1 MPILSWSKI
10 LRGSKTQRRQ
20 GSKPCLRSKLKAI
33 VSKLKHITYYFLPL
47 GFSTKV
53 GRNASILCVFLSV
66 TISAFSQIPLST
78 KSYTVTIN
86 DSTEYTLKLALDNTG
101 QPHYFFS
108 NIFTPVCL
116 TGECKPVYINFYW
129 DLLGN
134 YTRFDLPPR
143 TELTRMDHKPF
154 KPDDYEKLQ
163 TILANTHSLL
173 KDVSMEDLVGKGTE
187 NLADSV
193 DAKAGATL
201 KTVKNEVIDG
211 AVYTCYTLWHIAH
224 GKMVTEMQR
233 ITETFKNEELLHRF
247 LTDHNHHYQYWAMER
262 VMTDEGKVTTG
273 FEADMQQVIR
283 GKNIFTARYA
293 LQKVDNQFFAD
304 KARQLWLW
312 ETYQS
317 ASYALQI
324 AILKKMINLLLMDK
338 IQEAVAQQLS
348 NTNYEQATLLLKT
361 LSTQPT
367 LSEKTQLILAGQLPT
382 STTASH
388 IYDLLLKQAP
398 KNKEVRQRMTEFNK
412 ALNPTKK

>member
-1 MPILSWSKI
+1 
-10 LRGSKTQRRQ
+10 
-20 GSKPCLRSKLKAI
+20 
-33 VSKLKHITYYFLPL
+33 
-47 GFSTKV
+47 
-53 GRNASILCVFLSV
+53 
-66 TISAFSQIPLST
+66 
-78 KSYTVTIN
+78 
-86 DSTEYTLKLALDNTG
+86 
-101 QPHYFFS
+101 
-108 NIFTPVCL
+108 
-116 TGECKPVYINFYW
+116 
-129 DLLGN
+129 
-134 YTRFDLPPR
+134 
-143 TELTRMDHKPF
+143 MDHKPF
-154 KPDDYEKLQ
+154 KPEDYEKLQ
-163 TILANTHSLL
+163 NILANSRSLL

-224 GKMVTEMQR
+224 GKVVAEMQR
-233 ITETFKNEELLHRF
+233 ITETFKSEELLHRF

-262 VMTDEGKVTTG
+262 FMTDEGKVTTG
-273 FEADMQQVIR
+273 FEADIQQVIR

-293 LQKVDNQFFAD
+293 LQKVNNQFFAD

-312 ETYQS
+312 ETYQL

-324 AILKKMINLLLMDK
+324 AILKKMINLSFMDK
-338 IQEAVAQQLS
+338 IQEAIAQQLS
-348 NTNYEQATLLLKT
+348 NTNHEQATLLLKI
-361 LSTQPT
+361 LSTQSK
-367 LSEKTQLILAGQLPT
+367 LSDKTQLILAVQLPS

>member
-1 MPILSWSKI
+1 
-10 LRGSKTQRRQ
+10 
-20 GSKPCLRSKLKAI
+20 
-33 VSKLKHITYYFLPL
+33 
-47 GFSTKV
+47 
-53 GRNASILCVFLSV
+53 
-66 TISAFSQIPLST
+66 
-78 KSYTVTIN
+78 
-86 DSTEYTLKLALDNTG
+86 
-101 QPHYFFS
+101 
-108 NIFTPVCL
+108 
-116 TGECKPVYINFYW
+116 
-129 DLLGN
+129 
-134 YTRFDLPPR
+134 
-143 TELTRMDHKPF
+143 
-154 KPDDYEKLQ
+154 
-163 TILANTHSLL
+163 
-173 KDVSMEDLVGKGTE
+173 MEDLVGKGTE

-233 ITETFKNEELLHRF
+233 ITETFKSEELLHRF

-324 AILKKMINLLLMDK
+324 AILKKMINLSLMDK

>member
-1 MPILSWSKI
+1 MSKF
-10 LRGSKTQRRQ
+10 
-20 GSKPCLRSKLKAI
+20 
-33 VSKLKHITYYFLPL
+33 KHILYYFLPL
-47 GFSTKV
+47 GFFTKV
-53 GRNASILCVFLSV
+53 GRNTSILCVFLSV
-66 TISAFSQIPLST
+66 TISAFSQIPLNT
-78 KSYTVTIN
+78 KAYTLTIN
-86 DSTEYTLKLALDNTG
+86 DSTEYTLKLALDTAG
-101 QPHYFFS
+101 QPQYFFS

-224 GKMVTEMQR
+224 GKVVAEMQR
-233 ITETFKNEELLHRF
+233 ITETFKSEELLHRF
-247 LTDHNHHYQYWAMER
+247 LTDRNHHYQYWAMER
-262 VMTDEGKVTTG
+262 IMTDEGKVTTG

-293 LQKVDNQFFAD
+293 LQKLHNQFFVD
-304 KARQLWLW
+304 KTRQRWLW
-312 ETYQS
+312 ETYQT
-317 ASYALQI
+317 ASYPLQI
-324 AILKKMINLLLMDK
+324 AILKKMTSLSSLTDETKEFL
-338 IQEAVAQQLS
+338 AQQLS
-348 NTNYEQATLLLKT
+348 NANQEQATLLLKILTTQST
-361 LSTQPT
+361 LSQ
-367 LSEKTQLILAGQLPT
+367 QAQRILAGQL
-382 STTASH
+382 ASSNYAND
-388 IYDLLLKQAP
+388 IYPLLVKHSP
-398 KNKEVRQRMTEFNK
+398 KNKEVKKRMTEFYDLN
-412 ALNPTKK
+412 NPTKK